1 MYKIYASDSF
11 VSLVLIVEL
20 HASRVC
26 IGIFKRPSPF
36 GQVWAPYY
44 FLPMGKSRVLRF
56 TTLTAWYGVSD
67 MKTNRDNNP
76 KSGIV
81 TKTSNAK
88 TVELNMVTL
97 LLNFANKLA
106 AVLRSEFSLLYNPMY
121 THTSQL
127 IQ

>member
-1 MYKIYASDSF
+1 M
-11 VSLVLIVEL
+11 
-20 HASRVC
+20 
-26 IGIFKRPSPF
+26 
-36 GQVWAPYY
+36 
-44 FLPMGKSRVLRF
+44 LRF

-106 AVLRSEFSLLYNPMY
+106 AVLRSEFSLLYNLMY
-121 THTSQL
+121 THTSQI